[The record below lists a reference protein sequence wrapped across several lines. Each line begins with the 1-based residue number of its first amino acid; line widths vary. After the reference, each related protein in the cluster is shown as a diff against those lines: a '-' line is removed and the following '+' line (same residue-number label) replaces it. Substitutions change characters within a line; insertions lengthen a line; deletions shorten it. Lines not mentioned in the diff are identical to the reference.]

1 MREKKLRRFMVEAPE
16 DDRGNPIPPL
26 ERLTVRVPDAARLL
40 SISRAALYR
49 LLADGELE
57 VAKNGQ
63 KTLVIVASIKA
74 FVDRSRVGSGPARPE
89 G

>member
-1 MREKKLRRFMVEAPE
+1 MRVRKTRKLVIEVPE
-16 DDRGNPIPPL
+16 DDRANSIPPL

-49 LLADGELE
+49 LIASGELE

-74 FVDRSRVGSGPARPE
+74 FVERCRV
-89 G
+89 

>member
-1 MREKKLRRFMVEAPE
+1 MIEAPE

-74 FVDRSRVGSGPARPE
+74 FVDRSRVGPGPARRE